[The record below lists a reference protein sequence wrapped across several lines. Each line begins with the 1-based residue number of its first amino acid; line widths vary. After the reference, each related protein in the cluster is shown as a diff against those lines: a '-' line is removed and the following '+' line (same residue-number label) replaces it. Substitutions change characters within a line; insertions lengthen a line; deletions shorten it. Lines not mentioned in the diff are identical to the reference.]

1 MLYMNQL
8 LITVR
13 ECFCVT
19 IDKYD
24 FFNTTIYSLKRHQ
37 YQILVQM
44 FFFKNM
50 YVHFIITVSL

>member
-1 MLYMNQL
+1 MG
-8 LITVR
+8 VR